1 MDETWRSSFLRAITV
16 AFSGGWLLQKRGTKQ
31 TSAASDRLRRLG
43 EGVGGRKR
51 TPTTPLEGWM
61 KN

>member
-43 EGVGGRKR
+43 EGVGGRNKADNASR
-51 TPTTPLEGWM
+51 RLVE
-61 KN
+61 N